1 LCFYAQSKSGLF
13 CSKFKG
19 DKKMAYNSK
28 DVVFMQRALEL
39 ARLAEGRTS
48 PNPLV
53 GCIIVQHGEIVGEGY
68 HQKAGTPH
76 AEIHALL
83 QAGDKAKGSTVYV
96 TLEPCSHYGRTPPCT
111 DALIKAKVK
120 RVVVAMEDPNPLVCG
135 SGIRKLQEAGI
146 NVEVGLL
153 EEKAKKINAPF
164 IKAITKKLPF
174 VLYKSALT
182 LDGKTAVESG
192 DSKWI
197 TSEGARQYA
206 HSLRNIYDI
215 IMVGSNTII
224 YDDPLL
230 TCRGIANGRDPVK
243 LIVDSSLKIPINA
256 NVFTS
261 TQALNII
268 ATTKKADPNK
278 LSSLQKIINV
288 EVWQYP
294 TEEEVPLYKLM
305 HDIVSRG
312 WNSILLEGGGILAG
326 KMLQEKLI
334 DKIEFIFAPK
344 LAGSGP
350 SPLSGLKLSSM
361 QEAIQLKDIDV
372 CTIDGC
378 FKFSGYVK
386 YS

>member
-1 LCFYAQSKSGLF
+1 
-13 CSKFKG
+13 
-19 DKKMAYNSK
+19 MVYNSK
-28 DVVFMQRALEL
+28 DIMFMQKALEL
-39 ARLAEGRTS
+39 ARFAEGRTS

-53 GCIIVQHGEIVGEGY
+53 GCVIVQNNEIVGEGY
-68 HQKAGTPH
+68 HQRAGTPH

-83 QAGDKAKGSTVYV
+83 QSGDKAKGSTVYV

-111 DALIKAKVK
+111 DALINAKVK
-120 RVVVAMEDPNPLVCG
+120 RVVISTEDPNPSVCG
-135 SGIRKLQEAGI
+135 NGIRKLQEAGI
-146 NVEVGLL
+146 DVEVGLL
-153 EEKAKKINAPF
+153 EEKAKLINAPF
-164 IKAITKKLPF
+164 IKAVTKKIPF

-197 TSEGARQYA
+197 SSEGARQYA

-224 YDDPLL
+224 NDNPSL
-230 TCRGIANGRDPVK
+230 TCRGIVNGRNPVK
-243 LIVDSSLKIPINA
+243 LIVDSSLKIPVNSK
-256 NVFTS
+256 VFTS
-261 TQALNII
+261 SQALSII
-268 ATTKKADPNK
+268 ATTQKADPNK
-278 LSSLQKIINV
+278 LGSFQKMNNV
-288 EVWQYP
+288 EIWQYP

-305 HDIVSRG
+305 QDIVNRG

-326 KMLQEKLI
+326 RMLKEKLI

-361 QEAIQLKDIDV
+361 QEAIQLNSIDV

-378 FKFSGYVK
+378 YKFSGYIK